1 MGVISRARFAEV
13 REKPTDSLDAY
24 ECVLQAQVYYRD
36 NVVPPEHAKVRDAL
50 ERAVKS
56 DPNYMEAWAWL
67 SNIYL
72 DEYRYN
78 FNPRP
83 NSLDRALDA
92 GRRAVASDPTR
103 QDAHHALAAVHFYRH
118 ELERGIA
125 FVRKATRLDP
135 FHPTWFYFTIAD
147 YHFHRGEY
155 EEALA
160 AARKINLPG
169 LAGSHFYLV
178 AIYAELGRQGDA
190 RSALEELLRLNP
202 GFTIEKLIHERRKW
216 NARDDAIRRWV
227 AALRKAGLP
236 E

>member
-1 MGVISRARFAEV
+1 
-13 REKPTDSLDAY
+13 
-24 ECVLQAQVYYRD
+24 
-36 NVVPPEHAKVRDAL
+36 
-50 ERAVKS
+50 
-56 DPNYMEAWAWL
+56 MEAWAWL

-118 ELERGIA
+118 ELDAFFAEAERAIALNPNNAAVLAALSTYLQFVGDERGIA

-135 FHPTWFYFTIAD
+135 FHPTWFYFTIA
-147 YHFHRGEY
+147 E
-155 EEALA
+155 
-160 AARKINLPG
+160 INLPG